1 MTVEERVWIPVEVS
15 KAELRQALLKMEYTG
30 ITFLHG
36 HCANK
41 TIAGTYADSFSSVRQ
56 VA

>member
-30 ITFLHG
+30 IIFLHG